1 MGLCQRLFAQN
12 VDGFVIQDTR
22 VLIENA
28 VMTMGGE
35 RVEGDIA
42 DHADIGHLTLQ
53 LARRTAGE
61 AVGIV
66 GFTAIGAAQIR
77 WCDREQGN
85 RRDAEFTG
93 SADLIDQTVDGI
105 AAYAGHGVDGFLT
118 IITIEDEDRPDQIIG
133 GQAVFRDHRPLP
145 GVMTVAAH
153 PGARIAGLAGT
164 VLVCLA
170 GWFCAW
176 LGKIGNIAHGKRPC
190 WPVLK
195 LNFRDPIAT
204 GLFRQLS
211 VLVIL

>member
-1 MGLCQRLFAQN
+1 MLQTIIVEGITNGTDTAIHHVGRGDNINPGVGLCQRLFAQN
-12 VDGFVIQDTR
+12 VDGFVIQDAR

-85 RRDAEFTG
+85 RSEMLRRAVRGDQRSRSQSRDNDAPE
-93 SADLIDQTVDGI
+93 
-105 AAYAGHGVDGFLT
+105 
-118 IITIEDEDRPDQIIG
+118 E
-133 GQAVFRDHRPLP
+133 
-145 GVMTVAAH
+145 
-153 PGARIAGLAGT
+153 
-164 VLVCLA
+164 
-170 GWFCAW
+170 
-176 LGKIGNIAHGKRPC
+176 K
-190 WPVLK
+190 
-195 LNFRDPIAT
+195 
-204 GLFRQLS
+204 
-211 VLVIL
+211 